1 MVVQNS
7 RVNQMVTQIQNK
19 FTNHK
24 PIKKNQECQANQRRK
39 KYLSHANAS
48 CIDYWITIN
57 TNYTRSSIQ
66 IDETMRPTGHCMM
79 QILVFAN
86 FLGLN
91 KKGSKHSAKM
101 TMNAI

>member
-1 MVVQNS
+1 MIL
-7 RVNQMVTQIQNK
+7 QI
-19 FTNHK
+19 TN
-24 PIKKNQECQANQRRK
+24 PSKKNEECQANQRRK

-66 IDETMRPTGHCMM
+66 IDETVRPPGHYMM
-79 QILVFAN
+79 QLLIFAN

-101 TMNAI
+101 AMNAI

>member
-7 RVNQMVTQIQNK
+7 RTNQIVTQTQKK

-24 PIKKNQECQANQRRK
+24 KNYNF
-39 KYLSHANAS
+39 
-48 CIDYWITIN
+48 IN

-66 IDETMRPTGHCMM
+66 IDETARPPGHCMM
-79 QILVFAN
+79 QILIFAN

-101 TMNAI
+101 VTKAI